1 VVVAAAAAAA
11 GARVA
16 SCNKQLAAATATATQ
31 PPSFGVAC
39 LLFAIINAV
48 AATTDVS
55 TPKSRVPSGMFS
67 SFAVFATLWIGE
79 QLQQQQQQQHTLG
92 ASSSASKRQAPN

>member
-1 VVVAAAAAAA
+1 VVVVAAAA

-79 QLQQQQQQQHTLG
+79 QLHHQQQQQHTLG